1 MRIIA
6 PLVARA
12 VIAAMTAGWTAA
24 AAIAADPDPQ
34 WAIGHVEQLARAA
47 VPARSSVPLA
57 VTSPAFQD
65 GGDIPRENTQYGANL
80 FPGLRWSKGPSG
92 TQSYVVIMQ
101 GDPVT
106 GSTTS
111 IHLTLF
117 NVPASLTQ
125 LDAGMTTAP
134 SGTTYGP
141 NVHGLNQPYAGPH
154 PHTAARQRYHLQVF
168 ALDTPLDSN
177 PRLSFAALE
186 SAMTGHVLASGDLV
200 GLAAGD
206 PSARQ

>member
-6 PLVARA
+6 PLV
-12 VIAAMTAGWTAA
+12 ILTGWTATA
-24 AAIAADPDPQ
+24 SAADPDPQ

-65 GGDIPRENTQYGANL
+65 GGDIPRDNTQFGANR

-92 TQSYVVIMQ
+92 TRSYVVIIQ

-106 GSTTS
+106 GTTTS

-117 NVPASLTQ
+117 NVPANLTQ
-125 LDAGMTTAP
+125 LEPGMTTAP
-134 SGTTYGP
+134 SGATFGP

-154 PHTAARQRYHLQVF
+154 PHTAAGQRYHLQVF
-168 ALDTPLDSN
+168 ALDTTLNSDPQ
-177 PRLSFAALE
+177 LSFAALE
-186 SAMTGHVLASGDLV
+186 STMSGHVLASGDLT
-200 GLAAGD
+200 GLAAGN
-206 PSARQ
+206 PAARP